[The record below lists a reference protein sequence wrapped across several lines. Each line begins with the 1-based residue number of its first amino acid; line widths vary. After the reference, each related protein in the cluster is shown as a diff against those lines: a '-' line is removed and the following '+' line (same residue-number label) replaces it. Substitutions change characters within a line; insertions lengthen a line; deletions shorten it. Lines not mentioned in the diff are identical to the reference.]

1 MKSFFA
7 LVFTLL
13 AAPFVVLWD
22 MLTGTIGLFTRQ
34 ETGNGSGAVG
44 ALMAFLAAVAGLVVW
59 SVLLAFGFVLWLAIR
74 S

>member
-1 MKSFFA
+1 MKSFFL

-22 MLTGTIGLFTRQ
+22 MLTGTIGLFTRH
-34 ETGNGSGAVG
+34 ETGNGSGAMG
-44 ALMAFLAAVAGLVVW
+44 ALIAFVTAVAGLVVW
-59 SVLLAFGFVLWLAIR
+59 AVLLAFGFVIWLAVR